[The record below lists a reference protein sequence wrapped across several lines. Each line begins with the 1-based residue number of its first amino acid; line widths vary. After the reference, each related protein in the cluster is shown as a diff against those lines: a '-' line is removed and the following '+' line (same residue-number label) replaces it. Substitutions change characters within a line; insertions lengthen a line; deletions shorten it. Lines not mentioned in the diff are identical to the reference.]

1 MKIRTQNCGIV
12 DVEPKD
18 VFEIWEGGFGVEGEF
33 THTLRC
39 RDVTGKYQ
47 HHVHSIR
54 TIAALRLSELS
65 GISIDKIK
73 FGKEDSEEKEE
84 TNETIDEI
92 EKPIE
97 PKKENSTLMEYVPSA
112 KN

>member
-1 MKIRTQNCGIV
+1 MKIRTRNCGIV

-47 HHVHSIR
+47 HHVYSIS
-54 TIAALRLSELS
+54 TKAALRLSELS
-65 GISIDKIK
+65 GKAIGRLQFNEID
-73 FGKEDSEEKEE
+73 DSNDAE
-84 TNETIDEI
+84 TPEI
-92 EKPIE
+92 ANVQEQQKTAE
-97 PKKENSTLMEYVPSA
+97 KKENTLLTYA
-112 KN
+112 

>member
-47 HHVHSIR
+47 HHVYSIS
-54 TIAALRLSELS
+54 TKAALRLSELS
-65 GISIDKIK
+65 GISIDKSK
-73 FGKEDSEEKEE
+73 FKEIDDSEDAETPGMEKVPEQQE
-84 TNETIDEI
+84 TAE
-92 EKPIE
+92 
-97 PKKENSTLMEYVPSA
+97 KKENTLLNYA
-112 KN
+112 

>member
-18 VFEIWEGGFGVEGEF
+18 VFEIWEVGFGAEGEF

-47 HHVHSIR
+47 HHVYSIS
-54 TIAALRLSELS
+54 TKAALRLSELS
-65 GISIDKIK
+65 GISIDKSK
-73 FGKEDSEEKEE
+73 FKEIDDSEDAKTSGMEKVPEQQE
-84 TNETIDEI
+84 TAE
-92 EKPIE
+92 
-97 PKKENSTLMEYVPSA
+97 KKENTLLNYA
-112 KN
+112 